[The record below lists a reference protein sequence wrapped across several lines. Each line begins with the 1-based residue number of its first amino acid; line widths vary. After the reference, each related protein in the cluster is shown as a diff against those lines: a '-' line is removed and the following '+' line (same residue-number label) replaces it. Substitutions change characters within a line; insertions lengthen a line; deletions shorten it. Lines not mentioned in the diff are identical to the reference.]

1 MLRLPCL
8 LGIKRR
14 LVSIAASAAVLA
26 ACGGGGGTSSSPTVM
41 PQSTSGTGTSDQGSS
56 GDAALSWTAPDENTD
71 GTALTNL
78 AGYRIYYGASAD
90 VMDAVIDIP
99 SVGITTYVLDN
110 LSAGTYY
117 FSIRAYNSDGTESAL
132 SNIVS
137 DTIPS
142 S

>member
-1 MLRLPCL
+1 MLRVA
-8 LGIKRR
+8 R
-14 LVSIAASAAVLA
+14 LIGVERLFLALVGTVVLA
-26 ACGGGGGTSSSPTVM
+26 ACGGGGGTSSSPSAM
-41 PQSTSGTGTSDQGSS
+41 PQSASGPGSS
-56 GDAALSWTAPDENTD
+56 DPGGSGQATLSWTVPDENTD

-78 AGYRIYYGASAD
+78 AGFRIYYGTST
-90 VMDAVIDIP
+90 DAMNAVVDIP

-110 LSAGTYY
+110 LAVGTYY

-137 DTIPS
+137 GIIPS